1 MSNPVVIQVQGCS
14 GQYHKVSDDLV
25 STGGGESRVRTTLTE
40 GGAVDTYFS
49 LHVLSGKD
57 EGKGNCIASGF

>member
-25 STGGGESRVRTTLTE
+25 STGGGESGVRTTLTG
-40 GGAVDTYFS
+40 GGAVDT
-49 LHVLSGKD
+49 LV
-57 EGKGNCIASGF
+57 CTC